1 MKLILEGHEEK
12 YAIEQSLLN
21 LFPEQRPVYEGEEDD
36 RAVVSLTRTGKGALA
51 RSTITYEGKEASAEC
66 HASFRDIADDDE
78 YKKTHE
84 IQKALKLSFY
94 HAAVKLLGAA
104 PPWGALTG
112 VRPAKLAAKLL
123 REGHTAQETNRILAD
138 TYDVSAPRRRLCI
151 EAAEM
156 SRRLAA
162 DVEDG
167 DYSLYLGI
175 PFCPTR
181 CVYCSFV
188 AESIEHSFAM
198 MEPYLQALHRE
209 IDLSAAAVKDM
220 GLRLRSF
227 YMGGGTPTTLTAAQM
242 DELLAHLREAFAF
255 PEGLE
260 LTVEAGRPDTMT
272 REKLEVLKRRGVT
285 RVSVNPQSMEEEVL
299 RAIGRRHTPQD
310 IVRAMELVKETGF
323 AHVNMDLI
331 AGLPADSPAGF
342 RRTLQQVLLMEADNI
357 TVHTLALK
365 KGSRLLSEDAA
376 PLPPAEEVGEM
387 LSYANGVLR
396 KADYAPYYLY
406 RQKYMSGSFENV
418 GWCRRGA
425 ENLYNVYI
433 MEELMTILS
442 LGAGGSTKTVCPAKG
457 EIQRIFNCKYPKE
470 YIERPE
476 KISENLQGFRRF
488 YEENFPHIV

>member
-1 MKLILEGHEEK
+1 MKLVFEGHEET

-21 LFPEQRPVYEGEEDD
+21 LFPAERPVYEGEEEKN
-36 RAVVSLTRTGKGALA
+36 RAVVSLKYTENGAVA
-51 RSTITYEGKEASAEC
+51 RSRILYEGREEAAEC
-66 HASFRDIADDDE
+66 RASFRDCADDA

-94 HAAVKLLGAA
+94 RAAVKLLGAA

-112 VRPAKLAAKLL
+112 VRPAKLVTRLLGEGKTAK
-123 REGHTAQETNRILAD
+123 EVNRVLAD
-138 TYDVSAPRRRLCI
+138 TYEVSASRRRLAI
-151 EAAEM
+151 EAAEV

-162 DVEDG
+162 DIEDR

-188 AESIEHSFAM
+188 AESVEKSFALV
-198 MEPYLQALHRE
+198 EPYLKMLHKE
-209 IDLSAAAVKDM
+209 IDLSAAVVKDM

-227 YMGGGTPTTLTAAQM
+227 YMGGGTPTTLSAGQM
-242 DELLAHLREAFAF
+242 DELLAHLREAFRF

-272 REKLEVLKRRGVT
+272 REKLEVLKRNGVN
-285 RVSVNPQSMEEEVL
+285 RVSVNPQTMETHVL
-299 RAIGRRHTPQD
+299 RAIGREHSPED
-310 IVRAMELVKETGF
+310 IVRAMDMVHAVGF
-323 AHVNMDLI
+323 RHINMDLI

-342 RRTLQQVLLMEADNI
+342 RRTLQEVLLLDADNI

-365 KGSRLLSEDAA
+365 KGSRLLSEGAA
-376 PLPPAEEVGEM
+376 LPTAEEVGEM
-387 LSYANGVLR
+387 LAYSGGVLR

-418 GWCRRGA
+418 GWCREGA

-442 LGAGGSTKTVCPAKG
+442 LGAGGSTKMVCPANG
-457 EIQRIFNCKYPKE
+457 NIQRVFNCKYPRE
-470 YIERPE
+470 YITREE
-476 KISENLQGFRRF
+476 KFSENLAIFRGF
-488 YEENFPHIV
+488 YETNFPHIF